1 VDPRPELQLTA
12 ELPPTARIVPSS
24 SDAFFATQAEA
35 ERNDALQ
42 QSTDHSSLLQT
53 AQQMLSGQAR
63 YLEDLSLKEERAEQA
78 VDELENLK
86 REMLYYIQYSKPT
99 RNLDPLRVQRLIEL
113 AKKTVSPSAVTR
125 RTR

>member
-1 VDPRPELQLTA
+1 
-12 ELPPTARIVPSS
+12 
-24 SDAFFATQAEA
+24 
-35 ERNDALQ
+35 
-42 QSTDHSSLLQT
+42 
-53 AQQMLSGQAR
+53 MLSGQAR

-113 AKKTVSPSAVTR
+113 AKKTVPPSAATR